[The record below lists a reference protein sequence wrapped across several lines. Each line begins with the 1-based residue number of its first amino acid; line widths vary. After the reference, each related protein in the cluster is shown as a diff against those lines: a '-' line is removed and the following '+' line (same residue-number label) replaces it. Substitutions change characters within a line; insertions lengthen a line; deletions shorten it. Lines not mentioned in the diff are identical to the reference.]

1 MAAGDL
7 CRVSRKFY
15 YHWFIEGHD
24 NTAIHLTGS
33 PSDKIGASV
42 KISPI
47 SEVVQD
53 GEKEV
58 LLAAEPAKA
67 HSIVLRAMQ
76 HVGQVGYDL
85 ASNNCEHFAKYCAI
99 GYHTSAQVNRAAVV
113 SVMCMAAGASGGVI
127 GLALGAVAGPVSEA
141 VSTYLVHHT
150 QKLRDRPELL
160 CLFILS
166 ALFLIVFLQK
176 ERQKFILRT

>member
-47 SEVVQD
+47 DGVVQD

-58 LLAAEPAKA
+58 LLAADPAKA
-67 HSIVLRAMQ
+67 DSIVRRAKR
-76 HVGQVGYDL
+76 HVGLAGYDL
-85 ASNNCEHFAKYCAI
+85 ASNNCEHFAKYCAT
-99 GYHTSAQVNRAAVV
+99 GHHTSAQVNRAAIV
-113 SVMCMAAGASGGVI
+113 SVMCMVAGASGGVI
-127 GLALGAVAGPVSEA
+127 GLALGAVVGPVSEA

-160 CLFILS
+160 CLFILV

-176 ERQKFILRT
+176 ERQMLIM